1 MTNCKIINFDKVEG
15 VPEMVSKNLRNWCES
30 ENIGDDCNDFDKNTT
45 INECIIDNLNVEI
58 SEMTKEG
65 YTDELK
71 KKIKEQK
78 KTYLQ
83 LINFKKNIN
92 SNTIK
97 RDLQLLQESN
107 KNKIFSIIF
116 YVIVSITYFCFAIY
130 LVFNYFV
137 LQKN

>member
-107 KNKIFSIIF
+107 KNKMSR
-116 YVIVSITYFCFAIY
+116 
-130 LVFNYFV
+130 
-137 LQKN
+137 